1 MWRRHRNSR
10 RARRADVLRVKAAV
24 KRQPHWGRRVVVALL
39 VAVGATLA
47 MHTALRSWTS
57 VRDDLLLSNR
67 FFSLQTIE
75 VNTNLI
81 WLTPQQILA
90 WANVRVGDNLLALD
104 LDRIKR
110 DLELV
115 PQVEEAA
122 VERVLP
128 HVLSICVRERQPLA
142 QVRGVY
148 ADHGRLLPTVFFL
161 DAHARVMPPL
171 VAGRPDLQAA
181 YASLPVISGLDN
193 RSLRVG
199 RDLPSPGVRVAL
211 NLVQVFPHSPMAGQV
226 GLSSLDVA
234 EPDIVQVTTDRGAEI
249 RLPLAQLDWQ
259 LQRWRLVH
267 DAVARLGHTLRW
279 LDLSMTNNCPV
290 LWETG
295 EPEPPAPPPRP
306 VETTFNGGRHV

>member
-128 HVLSICVRERQPLA
+128 HLLSICVRERQPLA

-148 ADHGRLLPTVFFL
+148 ADHGQLVPTVFFL

-171 VAGRPDLQAA
+171 AAGRADLQAA
-181 YASLPVISGLDN
+181 CASLPVISGLDN

-211 NLVQVFPHSPMAGQV
+211 NLVQVFPHSPMAGQA

-249 RLPLAQLDWQ
+249 RLPLTQLDWQ

-267 DAVARLGHTLRW
+267 DAVARLGHTIRW